1 MPGATPCTCGRWARR
16 SRRPGWAELAP
27 GRRVWGEA
35 PRAAA
40 RRPGT
45 RPPRARAPGPK
56 RPSGRRPLEAG
67 VHGGGGPGGRSS
79 LDALAERPST
89 ADGSLRDETLL
100 VLALS
105 LGASGVSALISFI
118 GSVTRPGGLK
128 DQAATLNASAAPG
141 RPWLD
146 LAWQLF
152 GITTAL
158 VPVALVA
165 HFLLREGRGLR
176 TLGFDR
182 TRPWPDLGRG
192 AAVAAVIGSTGIAF
206 YLAARGLGFNLT
218 VVPEALPDVWWKYPV
233 LILSAVQNS
242 VLEEVIVVGTCCA
255 GSTSSAGP
263 GASLAASSVLRGSYH
278 LYQGIGGFVGN
289 MVMGVVF
296 VYLYRRWGRVG
307 PLVVA
312 HSLLDI
318 GAFVGYALLAGKV
331 TGCRRRE
338 PRASARLDE
347 QVAVDHRTARPV
359 SRVRPPRSSRADPA
373 GRTTPEAG
381 EVGAAQALGP
391 EGGQRRV
398 GAAGDRVLV
407 DADVREEAAGDE
419 VVAAGRV
426 LGAGR
431 GDDAPLRSG
440 RPVPRAGQQAVH
452 GLSSATRP
460 AGPRCAARC
469 PGPRGARRR
478 GPRRA
483 RRGLGRGER
492 RGREVQGDR
501 AVPGGRRDEDAAAGG
516 EPAPALVGAGGVQ
529 DVGRGERRVA
539 AQRDLG
545 GRGEPAQRP
554 VGLTASADGGRTP
567 SRRG

>member
-1 MPGATPCTCGRWARR
+1 MAEAGPVDDAFPQKRLGEQPLTEERL
-16 SRRPGWAELAP
+16 SRRI
-27 GRRVWGEA
+27 
-35 PRAAA
+35 
-40 RRPGT
+40 
-45 RPPRARAPGPK
+45 
-56 RPSGRRPLEAG
+56 
-67 VHGGGGPGGRSS
+67 
-79 LDALAERPST
+79 
-89 ADGSLRDETLL
+89 LRDETLL

-128 DQAATLNASAAPG
+128 GQAATLNASAAPG

-242 VLEEVIVVGTCCA
+242 VLEEVIVVGYLMRRLDQLGWGA
-255 GSTSSAGP
+255 

-318 GAFVGYALLAGKV
+318 GAFVGYGLLAG
-331 TGCRRRE
+331 T
-338 PRASARLDE
+338 
-347 QVAVDHRTARPV
+347 VDWLPTA
-359 SRVRPPRSSRADPA
+359 
-373 GRTTPEAG
+373 
-381 EVGAAQALGP
+381 
-391 EGGQRRV
+391 
-398 GAAGDRVLV
+398 
-407 DADVREEAAGDE
+407 
-419 VVAAGRV
+419 
-426 LGAGR
+426 
-431 GDDAPLRSG
+431 
-440 RPVPRAGQQAVH
+440 
-452 GLSSATRP
+452 
-460 AGPRCAARC
+460 
-469 PGPRGARRR
+469 
-478 GPRRA
+478 
-483 RRGLGRGER
+483 
-492 RGREVQGDR
+492 
-501 AVPGGRRDEDAAAGG
+501 
-516 EPAPALVGAGGVQ
+516 
-529 DVGRGERRVA
+529 
-539 AQRDLG
+539 
-545 GRGEPAQRP
+545 
-554 VGLTASADGGRTP
+554 
-567 SRRG
+567 